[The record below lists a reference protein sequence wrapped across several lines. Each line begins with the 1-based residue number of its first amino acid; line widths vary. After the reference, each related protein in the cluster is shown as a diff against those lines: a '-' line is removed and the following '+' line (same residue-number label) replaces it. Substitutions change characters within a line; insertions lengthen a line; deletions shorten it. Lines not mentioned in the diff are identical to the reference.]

1 MKNDKDKEHRLSK
14 TCDFVMKDFAK
25 NLHIFPQFISKI
37 ASQDQNIL
45 LPEEPN
51 DVFLDQLEHYD
62 WYKKKSDLARG
73 IRTLKEVA
81 HYIRCIQIQPDF
93 NDDTVWSTPDI
104 MLTMRQGQVHDHALL
119 MASMFRAVKYE
130 KYEQLQEA
138 FVKQQR
144 KRNAKVGRK
153 MQEIVKKAKISL
165 NPNHNDI
172 VGVDKKGN
180 ILTK

>member
-1 MKNDKDKEHRLSK
+1 MKQDSDKDLRLKK
-14 TCDFVMKDFAK
+14 TSDISVKDFAR
-25 NLHIFPQFISKI
+25 NWHIYPQFISKI

-45 LPEEPN
+45 LPMEPD

-81 HYIRCIQIQPDF
+81 HYIRCIQIMPDF
-93 NDDTVWSTPDI
+93 NDDLVWSTPDI

-130 KYEQLQEA
+130 KYEQLHEA
-138 FVKQQR
+138 FVK
-144 KRNAKVGRK
+144 
-153 MQEIVKKAKISL
+153 
-165 NPNHNDI
+165 
-172 VGVDKKGN
+172 
-180 ILTK
+180 